1 MGRVSVLPR
10 PDIVDKEDVDPGQA
24 QPLQTVLE
32 RAHDAVIGIVVDGF
46 EWHRRVV
53 RLRRPEARAQ
63 ETPDLCRQH
72 PVVARHVAHGVAD
85 AALGLAEAVIGR
97 GIDIA
102 RAGRPAGTDDGFRL
116 LDGDPGALG
125 AEGGGAETE
134 GGHLEPG
141 PPDPAGC
148 KKSRFDPCVHIS
160 RSVPMKSSSA
170 FYAEPRRFIRYHF
183 AMPAVMVPFAEPTV
197 SRLRTVGLRDRFT
210 L

>member
-1 MGRVSVLPR
+1 MLPR
-10 PDIVDKEDVDPGQA
+10 PDIVDKEDVNPSQA
-24 QPLQTVLE
+24 QPLQTVFE

-46 EWHRRVV
+46 EWHRRVAG
-53 RLRRPEARAQ
+53 RRRQEARAQ

-72 PVVARHVAHGVAD
+72 PVVARHAAHGVAD
-85 AALGLAEAVIGR
+85 TALGLAEAVIGR

-102 RAGRPAGTDDGFRL
+102 RAGRPGGTDDGFRL

-134 GGHLEPG
+134 GGHLDPG

-148 KKSRFDPCVHIS
+148 KRSRFDPCGHIS

-170 FYAEPRRFIRYHF
+170 FYAEPRRFAPYHF
-183 AMPAVMVPFAEPTV
+183 AMSAVTIPFAEPTAGKV
-197 SRLRTVGLRDRFT
+197 QNTRVAG
-210 L
+210 